1 VVSGSKKPKEATE
14 MVRNRAMCVVAVL
27 ALVMVGVGV
36 SALAG
41 YCYVGQSSGWLDG
54 PGDYDLIR
62 LGLRGGSYLLTV
74 TVPWNA
80 DFDVMI
86 LDSDGNI
93 VARSS
98 AGGHGVTERV
108 PFTTLFG
115 GTYYAVVYSYSG
127 SGSWTATLSRSCS

>member
-1 VVSGSKKPKEATE
+1 

-36 SALAG
+36 SALAD
-41 YCYVGQSSGWLDG
+41 YCYVGQSSGWLNG
-54 PGDYDLIR
+54 RGDYDLIQ
-62 LGLRGGSYLLTV
+62 LGLRGGVRYLLNV
-74 TVPWNA
+74 TVPWTA

-86 LDSDGNI
+86 LDSDGDI

-98 AGGHGVTERV
+98 AGGIGEAEHLY
-108 PFTTLFG
+108 FTPLFG
-115 GTYYAVVYSYSG
+115 DTYYAVVYSYTG